1 MENMFDLLNEDVEIK
16 DSPSAVTFD
25 DKKEHSPEITF
36 EAVDY
41 AYEEEKI
48 ILSDVSFTVPSG
60 TTTAIVGESGTGKS
74 TIAKLIVRMFD
85 VKEGRIIINEK
96 NVKDYAQSSLRGA
109 IGVVPQDTVLLN
121 DTIQFNI
128 RYGRM
133 DASDEEV
140 EEAAKLADI
149 HDSIISFPDG
159 YQTKVGER
167 GLKLSGGEKQRV
179 AIART
184 LLKGPQIMLFDE
196 ATSAL
201 DSKTENNIQ
210 EAIGR
215 ASANRTTVVI
225 AHRLSTVVGADQILV
240 LAKEE
245 GDSGGSSVVERGN
258 HHQLLQMGGRY
269 KELWDRQQQDS
280 EKKEN

>member
-1 MENMFDLLNEDVEIK
+1 MENMFDLMNEEVEIK
-16 DSPSAVTFD
+16 DSPVAITFG
-25 DKKEHSPEITF
+25 DKKEISSPITF
-36 EAVDY
+36 EAVDFSY
-41 AYEEEKI
+41 KDEKK

-74 TIAKLIVRMFD
+74 TIAKLIVRMFE
-85 VKEGRIIINEK
+85 VTEGRVVIDDK
-96 NVKDYAQSSLRGA
+96 NIKDYTQSSLRGA

-149 HDSIISFPDG
+149 HDSILSFPDG

-196 ATSAL
+196 ATSSL

-210 EAIGR
+210 EAIRR

-225 AHRLSTVVGADQILV
+225 AHRLSTIVGADEILV
-240 LAKEE
+240 LAKNE
-245 GDSGGSSVVERGN
+245 GDSGGSSVAERGN
-258 HHQLLQMGGRY
+258 HQQLLQMGGRY
-269 KELWDRQQQDS
+269 KELWERQQQDS
-280 EKKEN
+280 NTKED